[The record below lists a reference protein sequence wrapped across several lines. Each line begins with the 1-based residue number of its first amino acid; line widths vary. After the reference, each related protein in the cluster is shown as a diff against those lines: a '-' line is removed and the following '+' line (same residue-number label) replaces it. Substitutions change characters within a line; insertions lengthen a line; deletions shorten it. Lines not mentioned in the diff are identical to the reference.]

1 MHRLVNV
8 APALDAVKRGDYDLS
23 RLKATH
29 DGTDRMRC
37 PRVINHDLS
46 SPYSDLQR
54 HNPSIIVTNRVR
66 SLRRLAARP
75 SSHTSCSNIIH
86 APGNPLRSGRLLF
99 DPPLPALVAGEWR
112 SPLLKASKKV

>member
-46 SPYSDLQR
+46 SPCSDTTTQPVYYR
-54 HNPSIIVTNRVR
+54 NEQSPQPSPLGGSALISHLLLEHHPR
-66 SLRRLAARP
+66 SRQPFALRQ
-75 SSHTSCSNIIH
+75 T
-86 APGNPLRSGRLLF
+86 PLR
-99 DPPLPALVAGEWR
+99 PATSR
-112 SPLLKASKKV
+112 TRRR